1 VTVSIGAVATDP
13 ISRLAR
19 PGAPTA
25 VQHLAALLA
34 VSGAAAVLEWSVLGL
49 DHGTHLL
56 VVLTLV
62 IGIALLYGPGPA
74 ATGLAAGGALAGAVS
89 IVTVHDVL
97 HTPHAYVQLLT
108 YLLAGGTIIL
118 LVATVVRSR
127 LQAATRLVTG
137 PPAQPVA
144 GTITAPG
151 PGPFE
156 PLTPREVEVL
166 RLAATGIPVDEMAG
180 LLFVSPN
187 TVKTHLT
194 HVYAKL
200 GVRGR
205 AEAVRIALHCGC
217 LTPGDI
223 CPHMPAREA
232 DESPVSVTTLRRE
245 PVTID

>member
-1 VTVSIGAVATDP
+1 VTVSIGAVVTDP
-13 ISRLAR
+13 ISRLTKSE
-19 PGAPTA
+19 PPSA
-25 VQHLAALLA
+25 VRHLAALLA
-34 VSGAAAVLEWSVLGL
+34 VVVVAAVLELSVLGL

-62 IGIALLYGPGPA
+62 IGIALLFGPGPA

-127 LQAATRLVTG
+127 CQAATRPFPG
-137 PPAQPVA
+137 PAARPVA
-144 GTITAPG
+144 VTINAPG

-156 PLTPREVEVL
+156 PLTPREIEVL
-166 RLAATGIPVDEMAG
+166 RLAATGIPVDEMAA

-205 AEAVRIALHCGC
+205 AEAVRVALHCGC

-223 CPHMPAREA
+223 CPHMLAREA
-232 DESPVSVTTLRRE
+232 DESPVSVTTLRSE